1 MIKRIDHVSI
11 AVRDYEKAK
20 KFFVNVLGAI
30 PGSHASDDI
39 MKFKWHIF
47 SAGDLSRLE
56 IISPTSEGGF
66 LDGFLKNCEG
76 GVHHITFQTTDL
88 QKAKATLDAAGI
100 PYFGENE
107 YPGGVWKEI
116 FIHPRDAFGVL
127 IQIAEFSP
135 DDWLAPAACMPR
147 GEKFEVEETLDGCSI
162 RFAHPGGGIVRLE
175 LTDDETRLLIDRLI
189 RAVS

>member
-56 IISPTSEGGF
+56 IISPTGEGSF
-66 LDGFLKNCEG
+66 LDGFLKDCEG
-76 GVHHITFQTTDL
+76 GVHHITFQTLDL
-88 QKAKATLDAAGI
+88 QKAKATLDVAGI

-107 YPGGVWKEI
+107 YLGGVWKEI
-116 FIHPRDAFGVL
+116 FIHPKDAFGVL
-127 IQIAEFSP
+127 IQIAEFTP
-135 DDWLAPAACMPR
+135 DDWLAPEACMPR
-147 GEKFEVEETLDGCSI
+147 GEKFKVEETLDGCSI

-175 LTDDETRLLIDRLI
+175 LTDDETRLLIDRLRRVI
-189 RAVS
+189 S